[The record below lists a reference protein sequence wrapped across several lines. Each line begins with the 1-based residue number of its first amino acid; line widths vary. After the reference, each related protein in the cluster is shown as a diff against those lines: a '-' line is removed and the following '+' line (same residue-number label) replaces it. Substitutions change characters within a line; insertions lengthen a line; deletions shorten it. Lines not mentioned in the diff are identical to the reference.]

1 MIRVDNS
8 TGIVDVVSALTSNA
22 GRYDEE
28 VTQNFAA
35 KYVRAREGFQ
45 TVEAEENFRV
55 ASLLSGPD
63 EQKRFASFY
72 RGPNPQSPH
81 AFYRNAT
88 AKITI
93 KSISL
98 VNENVTSVRY
108 LRTVTK
114 GEETFARDDIRDLL
128 VMLID
133 KCKRDEGKFRV
144 TEIYFDPFRKLHQ
157 PVAA

>member
-1 MIRVDNS
+1 M
-8 TGIVDVVSALTSNA
+8 
-22 GRYDEE
+22 
-28 VTQNFAA
+28 
-35 KYVRAREGFQ
+35 
-45 TVEAEENFRV
+45 
-55 ASLLSGPD
+55 SGPD

-72 RGPNPQSPH
+72 RGPNPQSPQ

-98 VNENVTSVRY
+98 VNDNVTSVRY

-133 KCKRDEGKFRV
+133 VIIRCKRDEGKFRV